1 MSREAQQLEH
11 MTPLENWQQDVNIEV
26 STLEQPV
33 ESLDESLAHQRNLLF
48 IKDTKEVT
56 TSKV

>member
-11 MTPLENWQQDVNIEV
+11 MAPLENWQQDVNIDV

-33 ESLDESLAHQRNLLF
+33 ESMNESLAHQRNLLF

-56 TSKV
+56 RSKV